1 MAAGVQKQWTLLIY
15 ANGNNELEPE
25 MWQAKL
31 DAEKTGS
38 SHDVDAIMQIGRE
51 DRQLIRILRP
61 MDILP
66 DASERWVGVR
76 RYYIKKNQSDLIN
89 DLGSINMAHPRSLYD
104 FIKWGTENYPARH
117 YMLILGG
124 HALQFVGMMTDYSQN
139 IPYIMGIPEMVKALN
154 LLKKDTGK
162 NIDLLVLDT
171 CHMNSVEVIYE
182 LGQDEDHAV
191 QNVITFIGEGPIAGL
206 PYDSLIY
213 LVQKNIDNDVAYII
227 KQIIDLLHFD
237 LVAFEVNHKKLQ
249 NIERA
254 AHELDR
260 HHLNGDGQEEANV
273 LDTRCLDNK
282 LASIIIHSKCISQK
296 KCHAIMMA
304 ATMVSPPL
312 AHFYHRLTFARNNC
326 WARLRLNE
334 FKDNDYAANMRLE
347 LVPISLLKE
356 TLYCFIAI
364 MNQKLDQQRL
374 EMILEELLI
383 YKNWQM
389 N

>member
-1 MAAGVQKQWTLLIY
+1 MAEDAQKQWTLLIY

-38 SHDVDAIMQIGRE
+38 SHNVNVIMQIGRE
-51 DRQLIRILRP
+51 NRQLISILRP
-61 MDILP
+61 MDMLP
-66 DASERWVGVR
+66 DADERWVGAR

-89 DLGSINMAHPRSLYD
+89 DLGKINMAHPRSLYD
-104 FIKWGTENYPARH
+104 FIKWGMDNYPARR

-139 IPYIMGIPEMVKALN
+139 TPYIMGLPEMAKALH

-171 CHMNSVEVIYE
+171 CHMNSVEAIYE

-191 QNVITFIGEGPIAGL
+191 QNVLTFIGEGPIAGL
-206 PYDSLIY
+206 PYDSIIY
-213 LVQKNIDNDVAYII
+213 LVQKNVDDDVADIT
-227 KQIIDLLHFD
+227 KQIIEWLPLD
-237 LVAFEVNHKKLQ
+237 LVAFEINHQKLR
-249 NIERA
+249 NIKRT
-254 AHELDR
+254 AHELALYY
-260 HHLNGDGQEEANV
+260 LNCGGKEEVNA

-282 LASIIIHSKCISQK
+282 LASIILHSKRISPK
-296 KCHAIMMA
+296 KYHAIMMA
-304 ATMVSPPL
+304 ATMIRPL
-312 AHFYHRLTFARNNC
+312 AQFYYKLAFARNNY
-326 WARLRLNE
+326 WTHLLLDK
-334 FKDNDYAANMRLE
+334 FKDNDYAANMRIELE
-347 LVPISLLKE
+347 PISLPKE
-356 TLYCFIAI
+356 ALYFYIAI
-364 MNQKLDQQRL
+364 MNESLDQQRL

-389 N
+389 D